1 LIYLHVHLLFR
12 ELLVLLLL
20 EIGAVLLRKAKEVNR
35 LELKTPATL
44 ENR

>member
-1 LIYLHVHLLFR
+1 LIFTYICKFR

-20 EIGAVLLRKAKEVNR
+20 EIGAVLLRKANEVNR